1 MAETVAKPV
10 PQPAPAAAGPK
21 TGHLTLDRVLADL
34 VTDKLVAKED
44 ADKLLHERRH
54 NRSEQHPLVVISE
67 QKYKDPRHPKKDRKS
82 TRLNSS
88 HIPLSRMPS
97 SA

>member
-1 MAETVAKPV
+1 MNSKSLNNK
-10 PQPAPAAAGPK
+10 GFS
-21 TGHLTLDRVLADL
+21 L
-34 VTDKLVAKED
+34 VEILVALSISSII
-44 ADKLLHERRH
+44 LLGISLFI
-54 NRSEQHPLVVISE
+54 NAGSRS
-67 QKYKDPRHPKKDRKS
+67 YKTTSVQATLQNETDRKS

>member
-1 MAETVAKPV
+1 MNKNFWGEPDDIEPLPDWMLAETYRNGGK
-10 PQPAPAAAGPK
+10 
-21 TGHLTLDRVLADL
+21 
-34 VTDKLVAKED
+34 
-44 ADKLLHERRH
+44 
-54 NRSEQHPLVVISE
+54 
-67 QKYKDPRHPKKDRKS
+67 PKKDRKS